1 MKNDYISDM
10 SHLDDGSIHL
20 LPLGFIAILVGS
32 MIFVS
37 NRLPGVPILYF
48 PPLAAAG
55 YKLFVNPD
63 IQGRIS
69 WEFPTALTYG
79 ALSGWV
85 ALVITE
91 RFFAPVAQ
99 GVFQVDPVG
108 AVISILF
115 TGIGFWVM
123 DIELPPALAVG
134 LLLPFA
140 GLPPK
145 LYTVTVAI
153 GSTIVAT
160 MVWVGREGA
169 RGRQR
174 E

>member
-1 MKNDYISDM
+1 MENDRISNTLYSDR
-10 SHLDDGSIHL
+10 GSIRL

-37 NRLPGVPILYF
+37 NRLPGILILYF

-63 IQGRIS
+63 IHGRIPRD
-69 WEFPTALTYG
+69 FPTALTWG

-85 ALVITE
+85 ALLVTE
-91 RFFAPVAQ
+91 RFFAPVPQ

-108 AVISILF
+108 AVISIVL
-115 TGIGFWVM
+115 TGLGLRAM

-140 GLPPK
+140 GLPPR
-145 LYTVTVAI
+145 LYTINVAI
-153 GSTIVAT
+153 GSTLVAT
-160 MVWVGREGA
+160 VVWVGREA
-169 RGRQR
+169 VRDRQTK
-174 E
+174 

>member
-1 MKNDYISDM
+1 
-10 SHLDDGSIHL
+10 
-20 LPLGFIAILVGS
+20 
-32 MIFVS
+32 
-37 NRLPGVPILYF
+37 
-48 PPLAAAG
+48 
-55 YKLFVNPD
+55 
-63 IQGRIS
+63 
-69 WEFPTALTYG
+69 
-79 ALSGWV
+79 V

-91 RFFAPVAQ
+91 RFFAPVPQ

-108 AVISILF
+108 AVIFILF
-115 TGIGFWVM
+115 TGIGLWVM

-145 LYTVTVAI
+145 LYTVTVVI